1 MHGFACSNPWGDSM
15 NIKYFFVLTGGSL
28 FGFGLAFGGMS
39 KPEIVL
45 SFLQLKDL
53 GLLILLGSSAFV
65 TAITIN
71 LIPKMLKQPLL
82 GGEFK
87 KRTSALSKRTIIGA
101 AIFGV
106 GWGLSGQ
113 CPGSAM
119 ASLGVG
125 NIPILIGIASMFL
138 GAYVMGK
145 FFS

>member
-1 MHGFACSNPWGDSM
+1 MSR
-15 NIKYFFVLTGGSL
+15 KYLFVFTGGLL

-45 SFLQLKDL
+45 SFLRLKDL
-53 GLLILLGSSAFV
+53 GLLVLLGGSAFV

-71 LIPKMLKQPLL
+71 LVPKVLNKPLL

-87 KRTSALSKRTIIGA
+87 KRERILSKRTLIGA
-101 AIFGV
+101 AIFGI
-106 GWGLSGQ
+106 GWGISGQ

-119 ASLGVG
+119 ASIGVG
-125 NIPILIGIASMFL
+125 NIPILMGVATMFL

>member
-1 MHGFACSNPWGDSM
+1 MRTR
-15 NIKYFFVLTGGSL
+15 NIFVFIGGLL

-39 KPEIVL
+39 KQEIVL
-45 SFLQLKDL
+45 SFLQLKDY
-53 GLLILLGSSAFV
+53 GLLLLLGGSALV

-71 LIPKMLKQPLL
+71 IVPKVMKKPVL

-87 KRTSALSKRTIIGA
+87 KRKRTLSKRTIIGA

-106 GWGLSGQ
+106 GWGISGQ

-125 NIPILIGIASMFL
+125 NIPVLIGIATMFL
-138 GAYVMGK
+138 GAYIMGR
-145 FFS
+145 FFT

>member
-1 MHGFACSNPWGDSM
+1 M
-15 NIKYFFVLTGGSL
+15 NAKYFFVFTGGLL

-53 GLLILLGSSAFV
+53 GLIILLGGSAFV
-65 TAITIN
+65 TALTIN
-71 LIPKMLKQPLL
+71 LIPKVLNKPLL

-87 KRTSALSKRTIIGA
+87 KRKRTLSKRTLIGA
-101 AIFGV
+101 AIFGI

-119 ASLGVG
+119 ASIGVG
-125 NIPILIGIASMFL
+125 NFPILLGVVSMFL
-138 GAYVMGK
+138 GAYIMGK
-145 FFS
+145 YFS